1 MLINLTVSIKES
13 RAFHGTQSALP
24 AVAPDTVEVTAME
37 SFPVLV
43 ARPTPPLAPPPP
55 PPPPPPLPPASSSPF
70 SREDSARRSRL
81 RKLNWERIPIEK
93 VEGRKSVWNGAAPG
107 EDEFPIDLHSLDEL
121 FGQKDSKPQD
131 RTSTLRRRSALLHC
145 RSSQD
150 SSEEISL
157 LDSKRSMNIGIFLRQ
172 FKMPAKEIVED
183 IRHGAGDRY
192 GAEML
197 AELCKLLPDNE
208 EESRLRRFSGERS
221 WLGEP
226 DLFLLLLVEV
236 PSFRLRLDAMI
247 LQQEFDPAVTSLC
260 VAARCLREAARE
272 LLSCPELH
280 SILRLVLKAG
290 NYMNAGGY
298 AGNAAG
304 FRISSLLKLAD
315 TKANKPGMN
324 LLHFVAMEAVK
335 KDQSLLSFP
344 SQIGHVGS
352 ASRLSEES
360 VLEDLTKLKSRVVAL
375 KANIQTEAEIQ
386 QHTQPFLEV
395 AEERLKEA
403 EDEVEGMRMSSQ
415 ALVEFFCE
423 DDSTFKLEEACRVFH
438 SFCLRF
444 QRAVQENAEREL
456 KEQKRLERQREIG
469 EKRRSL
475 AVCTGLDL
483 SQSLSLAREPQS
495 PENQDELEKLL
506 EKNLSYSWSR
516 RSLRSSESRKHS
528 HHLHS
533 DTHPHNLATL
543 KGFPELGSSPTSTSY
558 HSNSSSD
565 HETPT
570 VLCSSPET
578 DGMCSPIERES
589 ALGRGSRFK
598 HSRASTRSMEAVQ
611 DSHIAIF
618 SPSQH
623 GRSFTVKQ
631 HGSESISY
639 VLQGQS
645 KTAGLEKDAEV
656 SHERVV
662 SMATESSPSSC
673 TNSAAIP
680 ADKPALCVK
689 TQIPNHRHRF
699 GLPVTDNTRPV
710 QSKSNGSC
718 VESVPHSLHTS
729 GILSHSDTRTRSLRY
744 QRSES
749 QSQSSVN
756 APERVKSQP
765 QARDMPTVTTTAMAP
780 LPDLTKQANTEEA
793 STPVEENWMLSSL
806 PEFNQSQQEEY
817 SNLPTPERE
826 TARPYSRVGETL
838 ECHTL
843 VKGLR
848 SYDALSPPTS
858 PLPRPAPSLCSK
870 WRKEREGDLRAGTT
884 PGSPTSKEETRTV
897 KIPVRSGIGAK
908 RGLVSRA
915 GPSNSTGIPRVR
927 SKTDP
932 LNGAPTPSNQPTP
945 SRLSSPRSVS
955 MRSSPIPRSVQTEVK
970 RSNSTRES
978 TASETHTP
986 GKPTLTRRTSNRSV
1000 PEKVSDGTQPAF
1012 VRGTPLRVSKRLAP
1026 NSETQAHYQPRTAH
1040 SPSSATAKTIRT
1052 AVISAARGKTAK
1064 TTSTSTSPASSKTP
1078 PASRI
1083 PGPKMPR
1090 GTAAPPQWR

>member
-1 MLINLTVSIKES
+1 
-13 RAFHGTQSALP
+13 
-24 AVAPDTVEVTAME
+24 ME
-37 SFPVLV
+37 G
-43 ARPTPPLAPPPP
+43 
-55 PPPPPPLPPASSSPF
+55 
-70 SREDSARRSRL
+70 
-81 RKLNWERIPIEK
+81 K
-93 VEGRKSVWNGAAPG
+93 KSVWTGASPG

-131 RTSTLRRRSALLHC
+131 RTSTLRRRSALLRC
-145 RSSQD
+145 RSPQD
-150 SSEEISL
+150 SPEEISL

-172 FKMPAKEIVED
+172 FKLPAKEIVED

-192 GAEML
+192 GAEKL
-197 AELCKLLPDNE
+197 AELCKLLPDRE

-344 SQIGHVGS
+344 SQIGHVGP

-360 VLEDLTKLKSRVVAL
+360 VLEDLSKLKSRVVAL
-375 KANIQTEAEIQ
+375 KANIQTETEIQ

-438 SFCLRF
+438 SFCYRF
-444 QRAVQENAEREL
+444 QKAVQENAEREL

-475 AVCTGLDL
+475 AICTGLDL
-483 SQSLSLAREPQS
+483 GLSLAREPHSQD
-495 PENQDELEKLL
+495 NQDELEKLL
-506 EKNLSYSWSR
+506 EKNLSYTWSR
-516 RSLRSSESRKHS
+516 RSLRSSESRRHS
-528 HHLHS
+528 HH
-533 DTHPHNLATL
+533 HNSPGL
-543 KGFPELGSSPTSTSY
+543 KSFPELGSSPTSSSY

-565 HETPT
+565 HETT
-570 VLCSSPET
+570 AVLCSSPET
-578 DGMCSPIERES
+578 DGTCSPIDQDPV
-589 ALGRGSRFK
+589 LGRGSRS
-598 HSRASTRSMEAVQ
+598 HHTQATNRSMEAVQ
-611 DSHIAIF
+611 DPHIATF
-618 SPSQH
+618 GHSQH
-623 GRSFTVKQ
+623 GPGFTVKQ
-631 HGSESISY
+631 HRRESISY
-639 VLQGQS
+639 VLQDQS
-645 KTAGLEKDAEV
+645 KTTGLEKEAEI
-656 SHERVV
+656 SHEHVV
-662 SMATESSPSSC
+662 SMTTESSPSSC
-673 TNSAAIP
+673 TNAVVVP
-680 ADKPALCVK
+680 TTDKSALCVK
-689 TQIPNHRHRF
+689 NQTPGHRHRF
-699 GLPVTDNTRPV
+699 GQPVTDNTCPV

-718 VESVPHSLHTS
+718 VDESVPHPLHTS
-729 GILSHSDTRTRSLRY
+729 GILSHSDTRTGSLRY

-749 QSQSSVN
+749 QSQSSVKT
-756 APERVKSQP
+756 PDRVQAQP
-765 QARDMPTVTTTAMAP
+765 QTRETPTVTTSAVVP
-780 LPDLTKQANTEEA
+780 LPDAGLTKHSNTEVA
-793 STPVEENWMLSSL
+793 STPAEENWMPSSL
-806 PEFNQSQQEEY
+806 PEFSQSQPEEY
-817 SNLPTPERE
+817 SDLPSPERE
-826 TARPYSRVGETL
+826 TARPFSRVGETL

-870 WRKEREGDLRAGTT
+870 WRKEREGDLLAGTP

-908 RGLVSRA
+908 RGLVSRV
-915 GPSNSTGIPRVR
+915 GTSNTTGIPRVR
-927 SKTDP
+927 SKTEP
-932 LNGAPTPSNQPTP
+932 SNGAPSPANPLTP
-945 SRLSSPRSVS
+945 SRLSSPRSIS
-955 MRSSPIPRSVQTEVK
+955 MRSSPATRPAAIQAEVK
-970 RSNSTRES
+970 RSNSTRERTVS
-978 TASETHTP
+978 VPQTP
-986 GKPTLTRRTSNRSV
+986 GKPTLTRRTSDRSI
-1000 PEKVSDGTQPAF
+1000 PEKVSGSTQQAF
-1012 VRGTPLRVSKRLAP
+1012 VRGSPLRVSKRLAP
-1026 NSETQAHYQPRTAH
+1026 NSETQASSQPRTTH

-1052 AVISAARGKTAK
+1052 AVISAARNKTAK
-1064 TTSTSTSPASSKTP
+1064 TTSTSSSPVSSKIPT
-1078 PASRI
+1078 ASRI

-1090 GTAAPPQWR
+1090 ATAAPPLWK